1 MGEKGLDNVPVIK
14 RENTVRHR
22 FVSTRGAVWRRNSSG
37 KLVIV
42 RDKPVES
49 VAGQAVEENKVVV
62 EEPCKPDSLDCAV
75 GKFVLSGKSGSMFPG
90 IGLMERSFLFG
101 CPFRESDVEVSFG
114 LLDRYIGKKVL
125 LSCDHWEFSSI
136 GNFNFQGFSI
146 VMFHQGVIQAVR
158 VDNRDGS
165 AMVSVEPPLEV
176 KSISFL
182 VTDEEANKL
191 KFLNPKLVLV
201 SGVLNIIHNP
211 VETCSEIVQLR
222 RFV

>member
-1 MGEKGLDNVPVIK
+1 MEERGLDNVPVIK

-49 VAGQAVEENKVVV
+49 VAGQTVEENKVIV
-62 EEPCKPDSLDCAV
+62 EEPGKPDSLDYAV
-75 GKFVLSGKSGSMFPG
+75 GKFVLSSKSGSMFPE

-114 LLDRYIGKKVL
+114 LLDRYVGKKVL
-125 LSCDHWEFSSI
+125 LSCDHWEFSTI
-136 GNFNFQGFSI
+136 GNFNFHGFCI
-146 VMFHQGVIQAVR
+146 IMFHQGLIQSVKA
-158 VDNRDGS
+158 DNREDLV
-165 AMVSVEPPLEV
+165 MVAVEPPLDV
-176 KSISFL
+176 KGISFL
-182 VTDEEANKL
+182 VTDEEAKKL
-191 KFLNPKLVLV
+191 RFLNPKLVLV

-211 VETCSEIVQLR
+211 IETCSEIVQLR
-222 RFV
+222 RFL